1 MWRLSIQLSNFAPKF
16 YEFIAMP
23 LSTKELVK
31 QGRDYVMIVFGL
43 ICYCFGFS
51 AFILPEQVV
60 TGGVIGLAS
69 IFHYAF
75 GWNVAVV
82 NYTINIILLAIAFRT
97 VGKQFVIRTVFGATM
112 ASLLLYIMVP
122 IFQEKIVEGQP
133 FMSIIIGATMCG
145 LGLGITF
152 THNGSSGGTDIVAAV
167 VAKYSNVSFGRM
179 MLYCDMCIIG
189 SSYFL
194 FHGLDKIV
202 YGIVFMI
209 VNSFVADLVINNN
222 RQAVQ
227 FMIFSHHWEAIAN
240 AIQREAHR
248 GCTLLEGMG
257 WYTKHE
263 VKVLLL
269 LCRKYESAHIFR
281 IVKAID
287 PDAFVAQTNA
297 NAVYGEGFDK
307 MKVRLKKQK
316 PIVVD
321 EPNPVGET
329 PSATSNAPQP

>member
-1 MWRLSIQLSNFAPKF
+1 MT
-16 YEFIAMP
+16 
-23 LSTKELVK
+23 LSTKELMK
-31 QGRDYVMIVFGL
+31 QGRDYVMIIVGL
-43 ICYCFGFS
+43 VSYCFGFS
-51 AFILPEQVV
+51 AFILPEKVV

-82 NYTINIILLAIAFRT
+82 NYTINILLLAIAFRT

-122 IFQEKIVEGQP
+122 LFPDKIVDGQP
-133 FMSIIIGATMCG
+133 FMSIIIGATLCG

-227 FMIFSHHWEAIAN
+227 FMIFTQKWEDIAN
-240 AIQREAHR
+240 AIHNEAHR
-248 GCTLLEGMG
+248 GCTLLHGTG
-257 WYTKHE
+257 WYTKHD
-263 VKVLLL
+263 VKILLL
-269 LCRKYESAHIFR
+269 MCRKYESAHIFR

-287 PDAFVAQTNA
+287 PDAFVTQTNA

-307 MKVRLKKQK
+307 MKVRLNKYK
-316 PIVVD
+316 PNIAD
-321 EPNPVGET
+321 ETMSTAHIQAAQQAAANST
-329 PSATSNAPQP
+329 TASS

>member
-1 MWRLSIQLSNFAPKF
+1 MT
-16 YEFIAMP
+16 

-31 QGRDYVMIVFGL
+31 QGRDYVMIIFGL
-43 ICYCFGFS
+43 MCYCFGFS
-51 AFILPEQVV
+51 AFILPEKVV

-69 IFHYAF
+69 IIHYAW

-97 VGKQFVIRTVFGATM
+97 VGKQFVIRTVFGATV

-122 IFQEKIVEGQP
+122 LFQEQIVKGEP
-133 FMSIIIGATMCG
+133 FMSIVIGATLCG

-194 FHGLDKIV
+194 FHGIDKIV
-202 YGIVFMI
+202 YGLVVMI
-209 VNSFVADLVINNN
+209 VTSFVADLVINNN

-240 AIQREAHR
+240 AIKNEAHR
-248 GCTLLEGMG
+248 GCTLLEGTG
-257 WYTKHE
+257 WYTKQE

-269 LCRKYESAHIFR
+269 LCRKYEAAHIYR

-287 PDAFVAQTNA
+287 PAAFVSQTNA
-297 NAVYGEGFDK
+297 SAVYGEGFDK
-307 MKVRLKKQK
+307 MKVRMKHYK
-316 PIVVD
+316 PAID
-321 EPNPVGET
+321 GET
-329 PSATSNAPQP
+329 APSAEPAEASNTVSE

>member
-1 MWRLSIQLSNFAPKF
+1 MAI
-16 YEFIAMP
+16 
-23 LSTKELVK
+23 STKELVK

-43 ICYCFGFS
+43 VCYCFGFS
-51 AFILPEQVV
+51 AFILPEKVV

-69 IFHYAF
+69 IIHYAW

-82 NYTINIILLAIAFRT
+82 NYTINILLLAIAFRT

-133 FMSIIIGATMCG
+133 FMSIVIGATLCG

-202 YGIVFMI
+202 YGLVVMI
-209 VNSFVADLVINNN
+209 VTSFVADLVINNN

-227 FMIFSHHWEAIAN
+227 FMIFSHQWEAIAN
-240 AIQREAHR
+240 AIKNEAHR
-248 GCTLLEGMG
+248 GCTLLEGTG
-257 WYTKHE
+257 WYTKQE

-269 LCRKYESAHIFR
+269 LCRKYEAAHIHR

-287 PDAFVAQTNA
+287 PAAFVSQTNA
-297 NAVYGEGFDK
+297 SAVYGEGFDT
-307 MKVRLKKQK
+307 MKVRLKKHK
-316 PIVVD
+316 PTTAD
-321 EPNPVGET
+321 EPNAAGDT
-329 PSATSNAPQP
+329 PSINTNASQP

>member
-1 MWRLSIQLSNFAPKF
+1 MKLT
-16 YEFIAMP
+16 
-23 LSTKELVK
+23 TKELIK
-31 QGRDYVMIVFGL
+31 QGRDYVMIVLGL
-43 ICYCFGFS
+43 VCYCFGFS

-69 IFHYAF
+69 LFHYAW

-82 NYTINIILLAIAFRT
+82 NYTINILLLVVAFRT
-97 VGKQFVIRTVFGATM
+97 VGKQFVVRTIFGATL
-112 ASLLLYIMVP
+112 ASVLLYIMVP
-122 IFQEKIVEGQP
+122 LFQEQIVKEQP
-133 FMSIIIGATMCG
+133 FMSIIIGATLCG

-167 VAKYSNVSFGRM
+167 AAKYSNVSFGRM
-179 MLYCDMCIIG
+179 MLYCDICIIG

-202 YGIVFMI
+202 YGLVFMI

-227 FMIFSHHWEAIAN
+227 FMIFSHEWEAIAN

-257 WYTKHE
+257 WYTKQE

-269 LCRKYESAHIFR
+269 LCRKYEAAHIHR
-281 IVKAID
+281 IVKSID
-287 PDAFVAQTNA
+287 PAAFVSQTNTS
-297 NAVYGEGFDK
+297 AVYGEGFDQ
-307 MKVRLKKQK
+307 MKVRLKKHK
-316 PIVVD
+316 
-321 EPNPVGET
+321 NGET
-329 PSATSNAPQP
+329 ATDSGI